1 MKEKDIKITTL
12 SDEKLLIFSPPTSI
26 NQFNKNNIPPNQNKE
41 SNNTLIHGNKGGFT
55 YLSKVEYLGAGG
67 FSKVYKYRGDMEN
80 KAVKKVMA
88 DPKYYSKSLTA
99 EDSIKREVYGMTKV
113 DCNHSLKVYG
123 VYQNTDKNIF
133 YILMEQCDG
142 NIENYMKKRG
152 YPLNINEIL
161 ILLCQLNDA
170 FFLLDKCNIIHR
182 DIKPSNI
189 LYKEEKDIN
198 PHNKRMNKKIFEG
211 KNMTFKI
218 GDYGVCI
225 PLYDKSFS
233 KSQFMGT
240 LDYMAPEIYEMKCE
254 KEHPVYTKKI
264 DLFSLGQS
272 ILWLMGFFEKANTL
286 TKNAVDDLKKNC
298 KLFEGNHKE
307 KLLGDL
313 IFNHLLIF
321 DPEKRDGW
329 EEYFNHPLFEEFGI
343 IGNKEYENY
352 TDNNSQRI
360 KKRVIKRSNF
370 EIKKINILFST
381 EKKTDVKNKLKLKIN
396 NEENNKIKINKKEF
410 SFYKYK
416 INTNVEKRPYVNSIN
431 NKPIINHKNT
441 VMKNLISSDD
451 DKNNSKEQKNKYE
464 LDKIKIEKK
473 KTFDIPISR
482 KLKENKSITNI
493 NINENKKIN
502 QINIITNN
510 HLNEMNPKNYISE
523 MNKHFISIRSRYK
536 KLSQSK
542 NNFDIKKKLIKNTDL
557 DDKEIKVKDEPQ
569 QKVQIKLKS
578 SPSFVKNKKEE
589 KKGNSIDKYSK
600 SDKKYNYFTN
610 NFNKIEKKRTT
621 MEKVKFEKNKNQ
633 ILNHNDNGD
642 MGSGNQIKN
651 NEQNKN
657 IISLKEPNSK
667 NNNVKV
673 INISCNNF
681 KNKKYTNI
689 KVINYRIEDNK
700 KNKNVGFYFSKYS
713 NTRKK
718 DIQDNT
724 KVN

>member
-1 MKEKDIKITTL
+1 MKEKDIKITIL

-26 NQFNKNNIPPNQNKE
+26 NQFNKNNNPQTQNKD
-41 SNNTLIHGNKGGFT
+41 SHNTVIHGNKGGFT
-55 YLSKVEYLGAGG
+55 YLSKVEYLGSGG
-67 FSKVYKYRGDMEN
+67 FSKVYKYRGDLEN

-99 EDSIKREVYGMTKV
+99 EDSIKREVYGMMKV

-170 FFLLDKCNIIHR
+170 FYLLDKSNIIHR

-198 PHNKRMNKKIFEG
+198 PHNKRINKKIFEG

-225 PLYDKSFS
+225 PLYDKNFS

-272 ILWLMGFFEKANTL
+272 ILWLMGFFGKANTL
-286 TKNAVDDLKKNC
+286 TKTAVEELKKNC

-307 KLLGDL
+307 KLLADL
-313 IFNHLLIF
+313 VFNHLLIF
-321 DPEKRDGW
+321 DPKKRDGW
-329 EEYFNHPLFEEFGI
+329 EEYF
-343 IGNKEYENY
+343 
-352 TDNNSQRI
+352 
-360 KKRVIKRSNF
+360 KKSDI
-370 EIKKINILFST
+370 
-381 EKKTDVKNKLKLKIN
+381 KNKLKLKIN
-396 NEENNKIKINKKEF
+396 NEENNKIKLNKNDF

-416 INTNVEKRPYVNSIN
+416 INTNVEKRPYVNIIN
-431 NKPIINHKNT
+431 SKPCINHKNT

-451 DKNNSKEQKNKYE
+451 NKNILKEQKNKY
-464 LDKIKIEKK
+464 DINKIKIEKK
-473 KTFDIPISR
+473 KTFDYQNSN
-482 KLKENKSITNI
+482 KLLEIKSDKNIKENEKVNQIHIITNI
-493 NINENKKIN
+493 HFDEKK
-502 QINIITNN
+502 T
-510 HLNEMNPKNYISE
+510 KNYINDI
-523 MNKHFISIRSRYK
+523 NKHFISIRSKYK
-536 KLSQSK
+536 RMSLNK
-542 NNFDIKKKLIKNTDL
+542 NNYDIKKKLAKNIEL
-557 DDKEIKVKDEPQ
+557 EDKAVKNEA
-569 QKVQIKLKS
+569 LRNLNS

-589 KKGNSIDKYSK
+589 KKEYSRDKYSK
-600 SDKKYNYFTN
+600 SDKKYNYFKN
-610 NFNKIEKKRTT
+610 NIGIIEKKRTT
-621 MEKVKFEKNKNQ
+621 MQNVKFEKNKNE
-633 ILNHNDNGD
+633 ILNHNDENND
-642 MGSGNQIKN
+642 IKSNNVNNQIIN
-651 NEQNKN
+651 SV
-657 IISLKEPNSK
+657 SLKEPNSK

-673 INISCNNF
+673 INISSNTF

-689 KVINYRIEDNK
+689 KVINYRVEDNK
-700 KNKNVGFYFSKYS
+700 KNKNIGFYFSKYS
-713 NTRKK
+713 NTAKK
-718 DIQDNT
+718 EIQDNS
-724 KVN
+724 KIN

>member
-26 NQFNKNNIPPNQNKE
+26 NQFNKNNNPQTQNKD
-41 SNNTLIHGNKGGFT
+41 SHNTVIHGNKGGFT
-55 YLSKVEYLGAGG
+55 YLSKVEYLGSGG
-67 FSKVYKYRGDMEN
+67 FSKVYKYRGDLEN

-99 EDSIKREVYGMTKV
+99 EDSIKREVYGMMKV

-170 FFLLDKCNIIHR
+170 FYLLDKSNIIHR

-198 PHNKRMNKKIFEG
+198 PHNKRINKKIFEG

-225 PLYDKSFS
+225 PLYDKNFS

-272 ILWLMGFFEKANTL
+272 ILWLMGFFGKANTL
-286 TKNAVDDLKKNC
+286 TKTAVEELKKNC

-307 KLLGDL
+307 KLLADL
-313 IFNHLLIF
+313 VFNHLLIF
-321 DPEKRDGW
+321 DPKKRDGW
-329 EEYFNHPLFEEFGI
+329 EEYFNHPLFEEYGI
-343 IGNKEYENY
+343 IGINEYENY
-352 TDNNSQRI
+352 TDNNSHRV
-360 KKRVIKRSNF
+360 KKRVIKRKDF
-370 EIKKINILFST
+370 EIKKTSKLFST
-381 EKKTDVKNKLKLKIN
+381 EKKSDIKNKLKLKIN
-396 NEENNKIKINKKEF
+396 NEENNKIKLNKNDF

-416 INTNVEKRPYVNSIN
+416 INTNVEKRPYVNIIN
-431 NKPIINHKNT
+431 SKPCINHKNT

-451 DKNNSKEQKNKYE
+451 NKNILKEQKNKY
-464 LDKIKIEKK
+464 DINKIKIEKK
-473 KTFDIPISR
+473 KTFDYQNSI
-482 KLKENKSITNI
+482 KLLENNNNKNIKENEKV
-493 NINENKKIN
+493 N
-502 QINIITNN
+502 QIHIITNN
-510 HLNEMNPKNYISE
+510 HFDEKQTKNYINDI
-523 MNKHFISIRSRYK
+523 NKHFISIRSKYK
-536 KLSQSK
+536 RMSLNK
-542 NNFDIKKKLIKNTDL
+542 NNYDIKKKLAKNIEL
-557 DDKEIKVKDEPQ
+557 EDKA
-569 QKVQIKLKS
+569 LKNEALRNLNS

-589 KKGNSIDKYSK
+589 KKEYSRDKYSK
-600 SDKKYNYFTN
+600 SDKKYNYFKN
-610 NFNKIEKKRTT
+610 SIGIIEKKRTT
-621 MEKVKFEKNKNQ
+621 MQNVKFEKNKNE
-633 ILNHNDNGD
+633 ILNHNDENND
-642 MGSGNQIKN
+642 IKSNNVNNQIIN
-651 NEQNKN
+651 SV
-657 IISLKEPNSK
+657 SLKEPNSK

-673 INISCNNF
+673 INISSNTF

-689 KVINYRIEDNK
+689 KVINYRVEDNK
-700 KNKNVGFYFSKYS
+700 KNKNIGFYFSKYS
-713 NTRKK
+713 NTAKK
-718 DIQDNT
+718 EIQDNS
-724 KVN
+724 KIN